1 MKVLVVGGGGREH
14 AIVWKLAQSKHV
26 TELFCA
32 PGNPG
37 IAELAW
43 CVDIDSEDI
52 DGICGFAKAEK
63 IDLAVIGPE
72 VPLAMGIVD
81 RLFEAG
87 IRAFGP
93 NKSCARL
100 EASKAFTKSFLSR
113 HQIPTA
119 GYREF
124 TDKAT
129 LLANIGIF
137 GFPMVIKADGLAA
150 GKGVVI
156 ADNHQDA
163 VDAIEEMMGAR
174 VFGTAGDKVVV
185 EEYLTGIEASMLCF
199 VDHHTIAPMAS
210 AQDYKRIFDGDLGPN
225 TGGMGTYSPS
235 LIFNA
240 ALEDQIRKE
249 ILAPTLA
256 GFQADGL
263 DFQGVLFIGLMISE
277 EGPKVIEFNNRFGD
291 PETQSILPRM
301 ENDLLEVLLAVCDNR
316 LSEITLAWS
325 HKSAV
330 CVVLAAPGYPGSY
343 EKGLP
348 ISGLE
353 QFVAGSIS
361 LADNTSHTAS
371 FDCGTEGKSDVMIFH
386 AGTGFSSTSG
396 SDMIVTSGG
405 RVLGVTAMGDTHEDA
420 RNKAYDNLKKVHFKG
435 MQYRKDIGQIVQ
447 K

>member
-14 AIVWKLAQSKHV
+14 AIVWKLAQSKNI
-26 TELFCA
+26 TDLYCA

-43 CVDIDSEDI
+43 CVDISAEDI
-52 DGICGFAKAEK
+52 EGICDFAKAEK

-81 RLFEAG
+81 RLAEEG
-87 IRAFGP
+87 ILAFGP

-100 EASKAFTKSFLSR
+100 EASKAFTKSFLAR
-113 HQIPTA
+113 HNIPTA

-124 TDKAT
+124 TDKET
-129 LLANIGIF
+129 LLANVGMF

-156 ADNHQDA
+156 AENTQDA
-163 VDAIEEMMGAR
+163 MDAIEEMMGAR
-174 VFGTAGDKVVV
+174 VFGAAGDKVVV

-199 VDHHTIAPMAS
+199 VDHHSIVPMAS

-235 LIFNA
+235 LIFND
-240 ALEDQIRKE
+240 ALEARIRNE
-249 ILAPTLA
+249 ILDPTLA

-263 DFQGVLFIGLMISE
+263 DFQGVLFIGLMISDQ
-277 EGPKVIEFNNRFGD
+277 GPKVIEFNNRFGD

-301 ENDLLEVLLAVCDNR
+301 KNDLLEVLLAVCDNR
-316 LSEITLAWS
+316 LSDITLQWNP
-325 HKSAV
+325 KSAV
-330 CVVLAAPGYPGSY
+330 CVVLAAPGYPGNY

-353 QFVAGSIS
+353 HFAEIAESPNDSVAKIC
-361 LADNTSHTAS
+361 T
-371 FDCGTEGKSDVMIFH
+371 DVMVFH
-386 AGTGFSSTSG
+386 AGTAFSETTG
-396 SDMIVTSGG
+396 SDVIVTSGG
-405 RVLGVTAMGDTHEDA
+405 RVLGVTALGDTHEDA
-420 RNKAYDNLKKVHFKG
+420 RNKAYENLKQIYFKG
-435 MQYRKDIGQIVQ
+435 MQYRKDIGLINI

>member
-43 CVDIDSEDI
+43 CVDISAEDI

-81 RLFEAG
+81 SLAEAG

-93 NKSCARL
+93 NQSCARL
-100 EASKAFTKSFLSR
+100 EASKAFTKSFLAR

-119 GYREF
+119 GYKEF
-124 TDKAT
+124 TDKNT

-156 ADNHQDA
+156 AENHQDA

-174 VFGTAGDKVVV
+174 VFGSAGDKVVV

-199 VDHHTIAPMAS
+199 VDHHSIVPMAS

-235 LIFNA
+235 LIFNE
-240 ALEDQIRKE
+240 ALEARIRNE
-249 ILAPTLA
+249 ILDPTLA

-301 ENDLLEVLLAVCDNR
+301 ENDLLEVMLAVTDNR
-316 LSEITLAWS
+316 LSEITLKWS
-325 HKSAV
+325 PKSAV

-348 ISGLE
+348 ISGLD
-353 QFVAGSIS
+353 QLID
-361 LADNTSHTAS
+361 DNHTGEANL
-371 FDCGTEGKSDVMIFH
+371 DVMIFH
-386 AGTGFSSTSG
+386 AGTAFSETTG
-396 SDMIVTSGG
+396 SDAIVTSGG
-405 RVLGVTAMGDTHEDA
+405 RVLGVTALGDTHEAA
-420 RNKAYDNLKKVHFKG
+420 RNKAYENIKKIYFKG
-435 MQYRKDIGQIVQ
+435 MQYRKDIGLIN
-447 K
+447 KR